1 MREKE
6 DFRLIKARVGEAT
19 YFFNSDLE
27 LYFRRFKQHIIGH
40 NQTFS
45 AFGSQKLLYAD
56 WTASGRLYKS
66 IEEKLTKELGP
77 FVGNTHTESNI
88 TGTYMTKAYEEAK
101 TIIKSH
107 VHANED
113 DILLFAGF
121 GMTAVVNK
129 LQRMLGLKQPKK
141 QEESERTVVFVT
153 HMEHHS
159 NYLSWI
165 ETNAD
170 VEMVSP
176 DSTGEIDYTHLEEL
190 LKKYKHRKQKI
201 GAFTACSNV
210 TGRKTDYHR
219 LASIMHAH
227 NGLCFIDFSASAPY
241 VEINMHPSK
250 KGEQLDAIYFSP
262 HKFLGGPGTSGVLI
276 MNKALFTSKVPD
288 LPGGGT
294 VDFTNQWG
302 DILYK
307 KDIEEREDGG
317 TPGFLQGIK
326 TALAIKLKENMGI
339 KEIEAREKELVEIA
353 LSELAKMEEIEVLD
367 CHNKNRLGIISFIA
381 KNIHYD
387 LMVRLLNDRFGIQVR
402 GGCSCAGPYGH
413 HLLHVT
419 KEQSKKISQ
428 EVMNGDFS
436 HKPGWVRLSLHPT
449 MSNEEV
455 YTIIQ
460 SIKKITLFHKEW
472 GKDYS
477 FCEQHNEYDEK
488 RNSVCDVSELFDL

>member
-1 MREKE
+1 M
-6 DFRLIKARVGEAT
+6 IKARVGEST

-27 LYFRRFKQHIIGH
+27 LYFSRFKQYIIGH

-45 AFGSQKLLYAD
+45 AFGKQTLLYAD

-101 TIIKSH
+101 EIIKSH
-107 VHANED
+107 VHANEK
-113 DILLFAGF
+113 DILLFAGS
-121 GMTAVVNK
+121 GMTAAVNK
-129 LQRMLGLKQPKK
+129 LQRILGLKQPKK
-141 QEESERTVVFVT
+141 EIESERPIVFVT

-159 NYLSWI
+159 NYLSWV

-170 VEMVSP
+170 VEMIPP
-176 DSTGEIDYTHLEEL
+176 DSSGDVNYSYLEEL
-190 LKKYKHRKQKI
+190 LKKYKDRKQKI

-210 TGRKTDYHR
+210 TGRKTDYHH
-219 LASIMHAH
+219 LASIMHNH

-241 VEINMHPSK
+241 IKIDMHPSDK
-250 KGEQLDAIYFSP
+250 TEQLDAIYFSP
-262 HKFLGGPGTSGVLI
+262 HKFLGGPGTSGVVI
-276 MNKALFTSKVPD
+276 MNKNLLTSKVPD

-317 TPGFLQGIK
+317 TPGFLQAIK

-339 KEIEAREKELVEIA
+339 QEIEAREKELVTIA
-353 LSELAKMEEIEVLD
+353 LAELEKIEGIEVLD
-367 CHNKNRLGIISFIA
+367 SCNKNRLGVISFIA
-381 KNIHYD
+381 KNVHYD

-413 HLLHVT
+413 HLLHLT

-428 EVMNGDFS
+428 EVLEGDFS

-455 YTIIQ
+455 YTIIHG
-460 SIKKITLFHKEW
+460 IKKIILFHKEW
-472 GKDYS
+472 ETDYA
-477 FCEQHNEYDEK
+477 FCNYRNEYVGK
-488 RNSVCDVSELFDL
+488 RKLSCDTKALFDL

>member
-1 MREKE
+1 M
-6 DFRLIKARVGEAT
+6 IKARVGESK
-19 YFFNSDLE
+19 YLFNSDLE
-27 LYFRRFKQHIIGH
+27 QYFLKFKQHIIGDS
-40 NQTFS
+40 QTFS
-45 AFGSQKLLYAD
+45 AIGSQKILYAD

-66 IEEKLTKELGP
+66 IEEKLMKELGP

-101 TIIKSH
+101 RIIKSH
-107 VHANED
+107 VHANEKD
-113 DILLFAGF
+113 LLLFAGF
-121 GMTAVVNK
+121 GMTAAVNK
-129 LQRMLGLKQPKK
+129 LQRMLGLKQSKK
-141 QEESERTVVFVT
+141 QEETDRPIVFVT

-170 VEMVSP
+170 VKMISP
-176 DSTGEIDYTHLEEL
+176 DSTGDVDYNELEEL
-190 LKKYKHRKQKI
+190 LNKYKGRKQKI

-219 LASIMHAH
+219 LARIMHDH

-241 VEINMHPSK
+241 VEINMHPANK
-250 KGEQLDAIYFSP
+250 KEQLDAVYFSP

-276 MNKALFTSKVPD
+276 MNSHLLASKVPD

-307 KDIEEREDGG
+307 KNLEEREDGG
-317 TPGFLQGIK
+317 TPGFLQAIK

-339 KEIEAREKELVEIA
+339 QEIEAREKELVAIA
-353 LSELAKMEEIEVLD
+353 LNELAKIKDIEVLD
-367 CHNKNRLGIISFIA
+367 HHNKNRLGVISFIA
-381 KNIHYD
+381 KTIHYD
-387 LMVRLLNDRFGIQVR
+387 LIVRLLNDRFGIQVR

-413 HLLHVT
+413 HLLHIT

-428 EVMNGDFS
+428 EVMGGDFS

-449 MSNEEV
+449 MTNEEV
-455 YTIIQ
+455 YTIIHG
-460 SIKKITLFHKEW
+460 IKKITLFHEEW
-472 GKDYS
+472 SKDYA
-477 FCEQHNEYDEK
+477 FCDYRNEYAGK
-488 RNSVCDVSELFDL
+488 RKPSCNTKALFDL